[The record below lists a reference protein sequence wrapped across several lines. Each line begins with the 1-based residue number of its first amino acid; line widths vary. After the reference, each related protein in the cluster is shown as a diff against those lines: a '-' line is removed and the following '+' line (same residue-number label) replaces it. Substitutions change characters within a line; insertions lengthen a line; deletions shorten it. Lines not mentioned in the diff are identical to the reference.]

1 MENEIFNNE
10 FGGQNPEFIETGKH
24 FTSVAKELSY
34 EQEENAVKIL
44 NSLLQHVHAKS
55 PKEVANVEDDV
66 QLSEKDLVVVTVEHV
81 LDVAIKYQWA
91 LARYQDSYYLFTGT
105 HWKKVTDDE
114 LRSFLGKAAENIKV
128 DRFLARHYSFKE
140 NLLKQFYASGYFTPP
155 ISDKLET
162 KINLA
167 NGTYVISKEGH
178 YLKPFH
184 KADFM
189 LYRLS
194 FPYDAAAEAPVFQK
208 YLDRVLPDKDKQL
221 VLAEYL
227 GYVFIKNAVLKLE
240 KALILFGTG
249 QNGKSVF
256 FEIVLKLLGS
266 DNFSNY
272 SLQNLT
278 DDRSYTRSL
287 LSGKLLNYA
296 SEISAR
302 LNPTTFKML
311 VSGEPIEA
319 RMIYGKPFLLTDY
332 ARFMFNTNVLPKD
345 VEHNPGFFRRFIII
359 VFDQTISE
367 EEKDTGLPEFIIKNE
382 LPGVF
387 NWVLNGLNR
396 LLSNG
401 DFTKCSA
408 IINAL
413 EDFKKTSD
421 SVNLFLDDGGYEKT
435 ADNPTSLKS
444 LYLQYS
450 NYCKDSG
457 YTACSLKSFSERL
470 KNYGYEIIR
479 KSSGRYVYVTKH
491 ILN

>member
-1 MENEIFNNE
+1 
-10 FGGQNPEFIETGKH
+10 
-24 FTSVAKELSY
+24 
-34 EQEENAVKIL
+34 
-44 NSLLQHVHAKS
+44 
-55 PKEVANVEDDV
+55 
-66 QLSEKDLVVVTVEHV
+66 
-81 LDVAIKYQWA
+81 
-91 LARYQDSYYLFTGT
+91 
-105 HWKKVTDDE
+105 
-114 LRSFLGKAAENIKV
+114 
-128 DRFLARHYSFKE
+128 
-140 NLLKQFYASGYFTPP
+140 
-155 ISDKLET
+155 
-162 KINLA
+162 
-167 NGTYVISKEGH
+167 
-178 YLKPFH
+178 
-184 KADFM
+184 
-189 LYRLS
+189 
-194 FPYDAAAEAPVFQK
+194 
-208 YLDRVLPDKDKQL
+208 
-221 VLAEYL
+221 
-227 GYVFIKNAVLKLE
+227 
-240 KALILFGTG
+240 
-249 QNGKSVF
+249 
-256 FEIVLKLLGS
+256 
-266 DNFSNY
+266 
-272 SLQNLT
+272 
-278 DDRSYTRSL
+278 
-287 LSGKLLNYA
+287 
-296 SEISAR
+296 
-302 LNPTTFKML
+302 ML

-367 EEKDTGLPEFIIKNE
+367 EEKDTGLAEFIIKNE

-457 YTACSLKSFSERL
+457 YTTCSLKSFSERL

-479 KSSGRYVYVTKH
+479 KSSGRYVYVTKQ

>member
-1 MENEIFNNE
+1 MQNETFNNE
-10 FGGQNPEFIETGKH
+10 FGEQIPEFIE
-24 FTSVAKELSY
+24 KEKMESWMSGGAAL
-34 EQEENAVKIL
+34 QLEENTLNIL
-44 NSLLQHVHAKS
+44 NSLLEHVHARS

-66 QLSEKDLVVVTVEHV
+66 QLSERDLVVVTVEHV
-81 LDVAIKYQWA
+81 LDVAIKNQWA
-91 LARYQDSYYLFTGT
+91 LARYQDSYYLYTGS
-105 HWKKVTDDE
+105 HWQKVTDDE
-114 LRSFLGKAAENIKV
+114 LRSFLGKAAESIKV
-128 DRFLARHYSFKE
+128 NRFLSRHFLFKE
-140 NLLKQFYASGYFTPP
+140 NLLKQFFASGYFTPP
-155 ISDKLET
+155 TSDKLET

-178 YLKPFH
+178 YLKPFD

-208 YLDRVLPDKDKQL
+208 YLDRVLPDKEKQL

-266 DNFSNY
+266 DNVSNY

-278 DDRSYTRSL
+278 DDKSYTRSL

-319 RMIYGKPFLLTDY
+319 RFIYGRPFLLTDY

-345 VEHNPGFFRRFIII
+345 VEHNSGFFRRFIII

-367 EEKDTGLPEFIIKNE
+367 EEKDTGLAEFIIKNE

-387 NWVLNGLNR
+387 NWVLDGLNR

-408 IINAL
+408 IINAI

-435 ADNPTSLKS
+435 ADNSTSLKS
-444 LYLQYS
+444 LYFQYS
-450 NYCKDSG
+450 IYCKDCG

-479 KSSGRYVYVTKH
+479 KSSGRYVDIKKQ
-491 ILN
+491 IQN